1 MQEINNQNIDWTR
14 DSDITVKEVKAT
26 EGFTHLTDEQ
36 AAEVVEFIK
45 TYCMLIQ
52 TLHKKQTEEEKKE
65 NENQKIISMN
75 NYEPIKK
82 AA

>member
-1 MQEINNQNIDWTR
+1 MQDISSENIDWTR
-14 DSDITVKEVKAT
+14 DQDITAEEVKAT

-36 AAEVVEFIK
+36 AVEVVEFIK

-52 TLHKKQTEEEKKE
+52 NLHKKQVEDEQKE
-65 NENQKIISMN
+65 NENQKIIPID
-75 NYEPIKK
+75 NYQPIKN